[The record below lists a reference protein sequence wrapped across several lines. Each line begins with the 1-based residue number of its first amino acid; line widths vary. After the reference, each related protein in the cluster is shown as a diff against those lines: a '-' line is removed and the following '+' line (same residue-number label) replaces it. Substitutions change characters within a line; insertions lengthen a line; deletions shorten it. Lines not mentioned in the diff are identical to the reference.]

1 MANTESFNKE
11 IDHRKKQAKGKYID
25 ITSGELNKYCEGVPG
40 TITTCCN
47 AMIKSMLE
55 GDEIIQK
62 PTGKTGY
69 GTRLIIRYFLHDLDT
84 RRPIHNRKRGRP
96 VGAKNTKT
104 TQFNIESWL
113 KDKDLSY
120 EIIHGNFHVQGEFGP
135 WIIYNNF
142 SNDLSTALFQ
152 IARMY
157 DTSIN
162 KYSLLTKKEL
172 VLKRWKKISEEF
184 KKDLNLSLLYV
195 EDDTITEY

>member
-1 MANTESFNKE
+1 MIPMVMENPIDIQIKFIVVFRHCQYNTGVRFL
-11 IDHRKKQAKGKYID
+11 KQAHFQISILTK
-25 ITSGELNKYCEGVPG
+25 L
-40 TITTCCN
+40 
-47 AMIKSMLE
+47 
-55 GDEIIQK
+55 
-62 PTGKTGY
+62 
-69 GTRLIIRYFLHDLDT
+69 LIFSVNYPLYDLDT